1 MTAKLLA
8 NKITRCKNEL
18 VFKLTRISRATPDL
32 FFARSGKGKYLLFN
46 ALYHLVN
53 TKFIAFIAVFKANFV
68 AYGFFL
74 ANKREKCGK
83 VREKANSAK

>member
-18 VFKLTRISRATPDL
+18 VLRLTRISLTTPDL
-32 FFARSGKGKYLLFN
+32 FFARSFGFGRRQRYISVVN

-53 TKFIAFIAVFKANFV
+53 TKFIAFIAVFKPNFV
-68 AYGFFL
+68 AYGFF
-74 ANKREKCGK
+74 
-83 VREKANSAK
+83 